1 MRVAA
6 LGKKGSISA
15 LLATLGK
22 MSPDERKTQGA
33 AINLAKDKVTQ
44 ALSARRDILKSAAL
58 DARLASETIDV
69 TLPLREAPAEAGRI
83 HPLSQV
89 FEEVNT
95 IFADMGF
102 AIAEGPDI
110 ETDDYNFTKLNF
122 PEGHP
127 AREMHDTFFFNP
139 KQDGS
144 RMLLRTHTSPVQVR
158 TMLSQK
164 PPIRVVCPGRTYRI
178 DSDATHTPQFHQV
191 EGLVIDKGSHLG
203 HLKWI
208 LHEFCKAFFE
218 VDHINMRFRPS
229 FFPFTEPSL
238 EVDIQCRRDKG
249 EIRFGEG
256 EDWLEILGCGMV
268 HPNVLRAC
276 GIDPDVYQGFAWG
289 MGIDRIAML
298 KYGIADLAAVVRQRR
313 PLAFAL
319 RLQAARR
326 PDAGGGIEHVSLAE
340 TAVAE
345 RAPTLTLPRKREREW
360 TAFGA
365 NQLSSQWIRTFH
377 PSNRSDSL
385 SRLRGRVGVGV
396 SRHRRCRWL
405 IRNIR
410 TGKSPP
416 SSARTLAHSARTLP
430 TQSES
435 SGLRCA
441 IIA

>member
-1 MRVAA
+1 VTDLSTLEQTILGQIAGAGDETALEAVRVAA

-15 LLATLGK
+15 LLAMLGK
-22 MSPDERKTQGA
+22 MSPEERKTQGA
-33 AINLAKDKVTQ
+33 AINLAKDRVTQ
-44 ALSARRDILKSAAL
+44 ALAARREILKSAAL
-58 DARLASETIDV
+58 DARLATETIDV
-69 TLPLREAPAEAGRI
+69 TLPVREAPAEAGRI

-89 FEEVNT
+89 FEEVDT

-102 AIAEGPDI
+102 LIAEGPDI
-110 ETDDYNFTKLNF
+110 ETDDYNFTRLNF

-127 AREMHDTFFFNP
+127 AREMHDTFFFP
-139 KQDGS
+139 AKQDGS

-158 TMLSQK
+158 TMLAEK
-164 PPIRVVCPGRTYRI
+164 PPIRVICPGRTYRI

-238 EVDIQCRRDKG
+238 EADIQCRRDKG

-298 KYGIADLAAVVRQRR
+298 KYGMHDLRQMFEGDVRWLSHYGFK
-313 PLAFAL
+313 PLDVPTL
-319 RLQAARR
+319 
-326 PDAGGGIEHVSLAE
+326 AGG
-340 TAVAE
+340 
-345 RAPTLTLPRKREREW
+345 
-360 TAFGA
+360 
-365 NQLSSQWIRTFH
+365 LSS
-377 PSNRSDSL
+377 
-385 SRLRGRVGVGV
+385 
-396 SRHRRCRWL
+396 
-405 IRNIR
+405 
-410 TGKSPP
+410 
-416 SSARTLAHSARTLP
+416 
-430 TQSES
+430 
-435 SGLRCA
+435 
-441 IIA
+441 